1 MLREPTISKLHQLRL
16 PVMAATWQAQANDVA
31 LSELPFDERLALL
44 VDAELLAR
52 DNLRL
57 QRHLREAQLRITA
70 ACVED
75 IDYSAKRELDKALVR
90 QLAGGRWL
98 AEFHNLIISGKTGT
112 GKTYL
117 ACALGMAAMRNGRR
131 VIYRRAARLYDE
143 LAIAHGDGSYAR
155 YLAKL
160 ARVDLLIIDD
170 FAMAPVTAVQRHDL
184 LEIVEDRYGRASTL
198 LAGQLDPK
206 RYHDYLGDP
215 TFADAFCDR
224 LLHNAHRLV
233 LNGPSRRKEN
243 ASVR

>member
-1 MLREPTISKLHQLRL
+1 
-16 PVMAATWQAQANDVA
+16 MA
-31 LSELPFDERLALL
+31 R
-44 VDAELLAR
+44 
-52 DNLRL
+52 
-57 QRHLREAQLRITA
+57 
-70 ACVED
+70 
-75 IDYSAKRELDKALVR
+75 
-90 QLAGGRWL
+90 
-98 AEFHNLIISGKTGT
+98 
-112 GKTYL
+112 
-117 ACALGMAAMRNGRR
+117 M
-131 VIYRRAARLYDE
+131 
-143 LAIAHGDGSYAR
+143 HG

>member
-1 MLREPTISKLHQLRL
+1 MLREPTISKLQQLRL
-16 PVMAATWQAQANDVA
+16 SAMASAWTAQDRDASITGLV
-31 LSELPFDERLALL
+31 FDERFAMI
-44 VDAELLAR
+44 VDAEALAR
-52 DNLRL
+52 DNIRL
-57 QRHLREAQLRITA
+57 QRNLREAQLRITA
-70 ACVED
+70 ACVEA
-75 IDYSAKRELDKALVR
+75 IDYSAKRELDKAVVR
-90 QLAGGRWL
+90 QLAAGRWL
-98 AEFHNLIISGKTGT
+98 TECQNLVISGKTGT

-117 ACALGMAAMRNGRR
+117 ACALAMAALRGGRR
-131 VIYRRAARLYDE
+131 VIYRRASRLYED
-143 LAIAHGDGSYAR
+143 LALAHGDGTYAR

-170 FAMAPVTAVQRHDL
+170 FAMAPITAPQRHDL
-184 LEIVEDRYGRASTL
+184 LEIIEDRYGRASTL

-233 LNGPSRRKEN
+233 LSGPSRRKEN